1 MPRRKT
7 RGGNSRG
14 RGGRNRRPLI
24 DNFTFSL
31 LQGNEMDVKVA
42 NISSRP
48 PRCNF
53 RPLWLE
59 VQVCGYQ
66 PGSSSTSG
74 WLAPVGCQLA
84 CRSEADGVYCATS
97 KLIAC
102 AAVPRKIRVY
112 YPRSADWYPW
122 NISDGTTLF
131 TIIAICIGPT
141 VDSNTKGYL
150 RGVGRVAMIYQEEYA
165 TAGCPALGD
174 IVEEHRTWAEI
185 CDAELWHPR
194 PVAAASQRRRSTDN
208 DRAST
213 SACSLDSVAIDLSF
227 LDLE

>member
-7 RGGNSRG
+7 RGGNNRG
-14 RGGRNRRPLI
+14 RGGRNRRPPI
-24 DNFTFSL
+24 IENFTFSA
-31 LQGNEMDVKVA
+31 LQGNEVDITVGTL
-42 NISSRP
+42 SSRP

-53 RPLWLE
+53 RPLWFE

-84 CRSEADGVYCATS
+84 CRSEADGVFCATS
-97 KLIAC
+97 KLVMC
-102 AAVPRKIRVY
+102 ASVPRKIRVY

-122 NISDGTTLF
+122 NVTDSTIMF
-131 TIIAICIGPT
+131 TIIAVCIGPT

-150 RGVGRVAMIYQEEYA
+150 RGVGRVACVYQEEYA
-165 TAGCPALGD
+165 TSACPALGD
-174 IVEEHRTWAEI
+174 IVDDHRTWAEI
-185 CDAELWHPR
+185 CDDEIPLHPR
-194 PVAAASQRRRSTDN
+194 PVAASRS
-208 DRAST
+208 ST
-213 SACSLDSVAIDLSF
+213 TTSSTCDSVAIDLSF